1 MCRQTAGSVRFEA
14 NDEAEGNTHVRDLSN
29 WDRWGATD
37 ERGAANLLTEEV
49 VLAACSA
56 ATLGRVYN
64 LGIELKQGAPVAGR
78 RISPVHLMSSDGGDY
93 AALERDDWGT
103 ADDYLFLASG
113 GTTHV
118 DALSHVWAG
127 GALYNGFSFREVRSS
142 GAARCGIEKVGG
154 LVTRALVLDFTTR
167 PADNPIRARDIDA
180 YLVERGLEARP
191 GDALLFRTGWMEA
204 ALAGEPLDGRFPV
217 VDPDAAEWI
226 ADQDIAIVGA
236 DNPAVEAT
244 GTRGTLPPLHR
255 TLIRDLGVYI
265 VEMLDLRE
273 PARDGVDSG
282 LLVVAPLLI
291 SRGVNSPV
299 NPLLIA

>member
-1 MCRQTAGSVRFEA
+1 MTGI
-14 NDEAEGNTHVRDLSN
+14 SN
-29 WDRWGATD
+29 WGRWGADD
-37 ERGAANLLTEEV
+37 ERGAANLLTPDT
-49 VLAACSA
+49 VLEACGVPRS
-56 ATLGRVYN
+56 GKVYN

-93 AALERDDWGT
+93 AALGREDWGT
-103 ADDYLFLASG
+103 ADDYLFLAAG

-118 DALSHVWAG
+118 DALSHVWSG

-142 GAARCGIEKVGG
+142 GAAKCGIEKTGG
-154 LVTRALVLDFTTR
+154 LVARALFLDVTGREGGVTG
-167 PADNPIRARDIDA
+167 DDIDA

-204 ALAGEPLDGRFPV
+204 ALADELEGKQFPV
-217 VDPDAAEWI
+217 VDPAAGQWF
-226 ADQDIAIVGA
+226 ADHDIVLVGA
-236 DNPAVEAT
+236 DNPAVETT
-244 GTRGTLPPLHR
+244 GERGELPPLHR
-255 TLIRDLGVYI
+255 VLIRDLGVYI
-265 VEMLDLRE
+265 LEMLDLRA
-273 PARDGVDSG
+273 PAADGVDVG

>member
-1 MCRQTAGSVRFEA
+1 VEEPT
-14 NDEAEGNTHVRDLSN
+14 N
-29 WDRWGATD
+29 WGRWGPDD
-37 ERGAANLLTEEV
+37 ERGAANLLTDEA

-56 ATLGRVYN
+56 PRSGKVYN
-64 LGIELKQGAPVAGR
+64 LGIELKPGAPVAGN

-93 AALERDDWGT
+93 AALGRDDWGT

-113 GTTHV
+113 GTSHI
-118 DALSHVWAG
+118 DALSHVWSG
-127 GALYNGFSFREVRSS
+127 GSLYNGFSYREVRSS
-142 GAARCGIEKVGG
+142 GAGRCGIEKTGG
-154 LVTRALVLDFTTR
+154 LVARALLIDLAGR
-167 PADNPIRARDIDA
+167 PAEAGLKGADIDA
-180 YLVERGLEARP
+180 YLEERGLEARA

-204 ALAGEPLDGRFPV
+204 ALAGELEGRSFPV
-217 VDPDAAEWI
+217 VDPEAAAWI
-226 ADQDIAIVGA
+226 ADHDISLVGA

-255 TLIRDLGVYI
+255 VLIRDLGVYI
-265 VEMLDLRE
+265 VEMLDLRA
-273 PARDGVDSG
+273 PALDGVDSG